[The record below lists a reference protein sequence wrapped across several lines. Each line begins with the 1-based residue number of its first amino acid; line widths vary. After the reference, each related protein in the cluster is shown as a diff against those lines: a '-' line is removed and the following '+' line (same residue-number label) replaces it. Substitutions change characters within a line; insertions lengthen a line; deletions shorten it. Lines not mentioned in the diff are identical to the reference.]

1 VTTPNLPTLIA
12 LNSTIWGTILL
23 KTIVLRRL
31 VVVTL
36 LVAVTVTVTVTV
48 LVPVVTVRC
57 RASVAG
63 GLATLGALYMWV
75 WSIGTTESCKMN

>member
-1 VTTPNLPTLIA
+1 MITPNLPTLIA

-23 KTIVLRRL
+23 KTIVLRRF

-36 LVAVTVTVTVTV
+36 LVAIVTV
-48 LVPVVTVRC
+48 PVAVATVRC

>member
-1 VTTPNLPTLIA
+1 VITPNLPTLIA

-23 KTIVLRRL
+23 KTIVLRRF

-36 LVAVTVTVTVTV
+36 LVAVTV
-48 LVPVVTVRC
+48 PVAVATVRC
-57 RASVAG
+57 RTSVAG